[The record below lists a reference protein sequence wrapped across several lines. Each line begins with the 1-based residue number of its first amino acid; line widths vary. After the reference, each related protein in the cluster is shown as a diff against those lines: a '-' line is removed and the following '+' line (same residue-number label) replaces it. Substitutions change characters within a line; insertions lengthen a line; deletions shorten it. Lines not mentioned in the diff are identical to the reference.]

1 MRSRGASRQGVRT
14 SLQLAANDKSTV
26 VDHTFVPSGV
36 LGLTSLLLA
45 QGDLPLSTADSDENA
60 TSNIWLLELPIL
72 SSNLD
77 VQSGAF
83 EVFHYLT
90 EGCHEYRTAIHTRCN
105 VPQIH
110 ITETEVVAAEYC
122 LVPVFRLQ

>member
-1 MRSRGASRQGVRT
+1 MP
-14 SLQLAANDKSTV
+14 K
-26 VDHTFVPSGV
+26 
-36 LGLTSLLLA
+36 
-45 QGDLPLSTADSDENA
+45 GDLPLSTADSDENA

-77 VQSGAF
+77 VQGGAF
-83 EVFHYLT
+83 EVFYYLA
-90 EGCHEYRTAIHTRCN
+90 EWCHEYRSAIHTRCN

-110 ITETEVVAAEYC
+110 ITEIEVVAAEYC